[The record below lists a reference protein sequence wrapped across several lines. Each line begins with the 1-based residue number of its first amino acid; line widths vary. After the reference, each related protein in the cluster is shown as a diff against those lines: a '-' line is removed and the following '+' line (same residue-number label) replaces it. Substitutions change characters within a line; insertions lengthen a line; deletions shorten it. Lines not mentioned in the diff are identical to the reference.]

1 MQKKASLLRELFRTQ
16 PIVRIVGAHNAL
28 GAKLIEKNGFDGIWA
43 SGLEVSAAHAVPDAN
58 ILTMTDNLHAASVIN
73 DASSLPVICDCDTG
87 YGGAANVWHMIRKY
101 EAAGLAAAV
110 IEDKTFPKIN
120 SFVGAPQELLSIE
133 DFAGKLA
140 AAVDARGNPDFM
152 IFARVEALIAGHGMD
167 EALKRANAYVD
178 AGADGIVIHSKAKTP
193 SEIYEFAARWKN
205 RAPLVAIPTT
215 YSSVTATELAEKGFK
230 MAIYA
235 NHGLR
240 ASIRAMDRVFRSIAE
255 NGSTAAIETE
265 IASLDEVFELQ
276 GMRVLKTQEEKFS
289 RKEPVQAVIAAAW
302 NHAGQ
307 TGFGEILREQPLC
320 SVDIA
325 GKTLLERQTL
335 ALRSSGVNDI
345 FVVGGHLSDKI
356 RVDGFKLLVNPHPEE
371 TGSAF
376 SFMQAAPSFKKRCVL
391 AYSDILYDRR
401 IVERLLDS
409 PHSITIV
416 IDRAYATL
424 PPRQKKLD
432 LVVAEDRVKT
442 NGSRTLSSN
451 EFKKI
456 SKIGGGVTAAEAN
469 AEFIGLAYFQGTGL
483 EKLQAAWKA
492 AKGAF
497 DKADLIDILQH
508 LIDSGQSVHAVPIEH
523 GWSEIHSA
531 EDLRRVREHYERGAI
546 PLRAGS

>member
-1 MQKKASLLRELFRTQ
+1 MMKKATLLRALFASR

-73 DASSLPVICDCDTG
+73 DAGALPVICDCDTG

-101 EAAGLAAAV
+101 DAAGLAAAV

-140 AAVDARGNPDFM
+140 AAVDARRNPDFM
-152 IFARVEALIAGHGMD
+152 IFARVEALIAGHGME
-167 EALKRANAYVD
+167 EALKRAHAYVD
-178 AGADGIVIHSKAKTP
+178 AGADGVVIHSKAKTP
-193 SEIYEFAARWKN
+193 SEIYEFAAKWKN

-235 NHGLR
+235 NQGLR
-240 ASIRAMDRVFRSIAE
+240 ASIRAMDRAFKSIAD
-255 NGSTAAIETE
+255 NDSTAGIENE

-276 GMRVLKTQEEKFS
+276 GMPDLKTQEEKFS
-289 RKEPVQAVIAAAW
+289 RKEPIQAVIAAAW
-302 NHAGQ
+302 DHAGQ
-307 TGFGEILREQPLC
+307 KGFGEILRDKPLC
-320 SVDIA
+320 AVDIG
-325 GKTLLERQTL
+325 GKALLERQTL
-335 ALRSSGVNDI
+335 ALRSSGINEI
-345 FVVGGHLSDKI
+345 FVVGGRLSGKI
-356 RVDGFKLLVNPHPEE
+356 KVDGFKLLVNPRPDE

-376 SFMQAAPSFKKRCVL
+376 SFMQAAPHFKKRCVL

-409 PHSITIV
+409 PYAVTVV
-416 IDRAYATL
+416 IDRAYTSL

-432 LVVAEDRVKT
+432 LVSAEDVVKPG
-442 NGSRTLSSN
+442 GSRSLSSN
-451 EFKKI
+451 EFRTI
-456 SKIGGGVTAAEAN
+456 SAIGGAVDAGKAN
-469 AEFIGLAYFQGTGL
+469 AEFIGLAYFQDKGL
-483 EKLQAAWKA
+483 EWLKTAWT
-492 AKGAF
+492 GTEGSL
-497 DKADLIDILQH
+497 DKADLVDVLQH
-508 LIDSGQSVHAVPIEH
+508 LIVSGKPVHAVTIEH

-531 EDLRRVREHYERGAI
+531 DDLRRVRDHYESGATALNST
-546 PLRAGS
+546 P